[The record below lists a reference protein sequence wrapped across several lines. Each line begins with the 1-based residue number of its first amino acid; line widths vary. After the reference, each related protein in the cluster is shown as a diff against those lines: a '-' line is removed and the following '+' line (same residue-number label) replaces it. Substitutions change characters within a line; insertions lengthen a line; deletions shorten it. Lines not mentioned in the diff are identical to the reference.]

1 MGYTHY
7 YTQTRDFTAKEWSA
21 IQLNTLAIEKYCREK
36 HEIELRDSRGSNKP
50 TRYAFDIL
58 SFNGIKKL
66 SCEDFV
72 LLRWPEDYLSSMP
85 PVDLYCKTA
94 RKPYD
99 LAVCLTLLR
108 VLAIAPDAIKISS
121 DGCWDNEDEWV
132 PARKAYVELFEEEP
146 ICFDPSFVPPLPP
159 KKAPPVVLLPPTFR
173 RLRRRG
179 AP

>member
-7 YTQTRDFTAKEWSA
+7 YTQTRDFTGKEWSA
-21 IQLNTLAIEKYCREK
+21 IQLNTLTIEKYCCEK
-36 HEIELRDSRGSNKP
+36 HEIKLRDSRGSNKP
-50 TRYAFDIL
+50 VRYAFDIL
-58 SFNGIKKL
+58 SFNGIEGL
-66 SCEDFV
+66 SCEDFE
-72 LLRWPEDYLSSMP
+72 LIRWPEDYVNSLISTTVEFS
-85 PVDLYCKTA
+85 CKTD

-99 LAVCLTLLR
+99 LAVCLLLLR
-108 VLAIAPDAIKISS
+108 LTAIAPDAIKISS
-121 DGCWDNEDEWV
+121 DGYWDKDWV

-159 KKAPPVVLLPPTFR
+159 KKALPVVLLPPTFR